1 MNGIPQ
7 LGDAVLNFI
16 DGRWQDAAS
25 GKWTER
31 FDPAD
36 RSVLA
41 GRAPD
46 SSREDAR
53 QAIEA
58 AQRASEAWRAQP
70 APRRGKWL
78 FDWLA
83 WLDAH
88 KEHLA
93 MLLTRE
99 EGKTLA
105 ESMGEV
111 RRSLDILEYTAGM
124 GRRLGGKVLPSEDE
138 SVFCYTNAQPLGV
151 VGLISPWNFPVAIPV
166 WKLAPALVAGN
177 TCVLKP
183 SPLTPMTAAMLV
195 RGLEEIGLPAGVVNL
210 VHGDSEPGAEL
221 IDNEMVR
228 GVSFTGS
235 TKVGKLIARAAS
247 DRLLKLQLELGGKN
261 PQIILEDAD
270 LDLAVAGVMAG
281 AFGST
286 GQRCTA
292 TSRAIVIGNVYDK
305 FLERLVERATGF
317 RVGPGTQAGV
327 EMGPLVD
334 DRAMAGVAR
343 YVESGHREQA
353 RFCAGGDVMQGDGL
367 ERGFFYSPTVIE
379 AQPEMEIAREE
390 IFGPVLAV
398 IRAGDL
404 DEALRIANSVR
415 YGLTASIFTR
425 DVGRVFQFAER
436 IESGMVHVNRPG
448 IGGYSH
454 APFGGIKESGYG
466 GREVGDAVLDFY
478 TETKTVYV
486 NYK

>member
-7 LGDAVLNFI
+7 LGDTVLNFI
-16 DGRWQDAAS
+16 DGRWQAGAA
-25 GKWTER
+25 GQWTER

-41 GRAPD
+41 GRAPA
-46 SSREDAR
+46 SSRTDAR

-58 AQRASEAWRAQP
+58 AERAAALWRARP
-70 APRRGKWL
+70 APARGKLL

-83 WLDAH
+83 WLDSH
-88 KEHLA
+88 KDHLA
-93 MLLTRE
+93 MLLTGE
-99 EGKTLA
+99 EGKTIG
-105 ESMGEV
+105 ESLGEV

-124 GRRLGGKVLPSEDE
+124 GRRLGGRVLPGEDE

-177 TCVLKP
+177 ACVLKP

-195 RGLEEIGLPAGVVNL
+195 RGLEEVGLPAGVVNL
-210 VHGDSEPGAEL
+210 VHGDVEPGAEL
-221 IDNEMVR
+221 IANERVR
-228 GVSFTGS
+228 GLSFTGS
-235 TKVGKLIARAAS
+235 TKVGKLIAREAS

-270 LDLAVAGVMAG
+270 LDLAVGGVVAG
-281 AFGST
+281 AFGAT

-292 TSRAIVIGNVYDK
+292 TSRAIVVGNLYDK
-305 FLERLVERATGF
+305 FLERVVERATGF
-317 RVGPGTQAGV
+317 RVGPGMQAGV

-334 DRAMAGVAR
+334 ERALAGVAR
-343 YVESGHREQA
+343 YVESGRREQA
-353 RFCAGGDVMQGDGL
+353 RFCAGGDVMQTGGL

-404 DEALRIANSVR
+404 DEALRIANAVR

-436 IESGMVHVNRPG
+436 IDSGMVHVNRPG

-454 APFGGIKESGYG
+454 APFGGVKESGYG

-478 TETKTVYV
+478 TETKTVYI